1 MEGNEKVIH
10 LSSFK
15 CRLFVPVLTLHKLLS
30 MCSAPP
36 IIEASPFTNWELVNG
51 HCCPVQHILQRTLPA
66 LSTHLPTPAL
76 GAPGRDEED
85 KCEENDG
92 MM

>member
-1 MEGNEKVIH
+1 M
-10 LSSFK
+10 
-15 CRLFVPVLTLHKLLS
+15 PVLTLHKLLS
-30 MCSAPP
+30 MPSAPP
-36 IIEASPFTNWELVNG
+36 IIEASPFTNWKLVNG
-51 HCCPVQHILQRTLPA
+51 HCYPVQHTLQHTLPA

-76 GAPGRDEED
+76 GAQGRDEED